1 MTKNN
6 QASKPNKKKCRGNRK
21 LQRLRSKLRTRRFA
35 GKSVMIL
42 LNENYIHKIIP
53 TAHNTESK
61 SFNQM
66 SIKQAST
73 KQSKCPSDKLVLKE
87 KSRVVKSNIKPNY
100 LTMTDLVFLK
110 RIISVAL
117 NTGSIS
123 IIEWLDTTEKLLY
136 VRQYAQL
143 MNNVYCLRYQQDVW
157 QTCYNVSI
165 IAGIWSTTITKE
177 MALEN
182 NLSRWL
188 FTTRE
193 NVEKRQKIII
203 DQLNKAQQD
212 LKEYHEQQHTVDLSI
227 DMKLLLKLITTL
239 VGNELQQLR
248 TEYEWEK
255 LLFQYDAN
263 DYLQVKLFYDLNPTE
278 DQVIY
283 FYINYF

>member
-1 MTKNN
+1 
-6 QASKPNKKKCRGNRK
+6 
-21 LQRLRSKLRTRRFA
+21 
-35 GKSVMIL
+35 
-42 LNENYIHKIIP
+42 
-53 TAHNTESK
+53 
-61 SFNQM
+61 
-66 SIKQAST
+66 
-73 KQSKCPSDKLVLKE
+73 
-87 KSRVVKSNIKPNY
+87 
-100 LTMTDLVFLK
+100 
-110 RIISVAL
+110 
-117 NTGSIS
+117 
-123 IIEWLDTTEKLLY
+123 
-136 VRQYAQL
+136 

-157 QTCYNVSI
+157 QSRYNVSM

-177 MALEN
+177 MAVGN
-182 NLSRWL
+182 NLSRFL

-248 TEYEWEK
+248 TEYEWKK

-278 DQVIY
+278 DQVSY

>member
-1 MTKNN
+1 
-6 QASKPNKKKCRGNRK
+6 
-21 LQRLRSKLRTRRFA
+21 
-35 GKSVMIL
+35 
-42 LNENYIHKIIP
+42 
-53 TAHNTESK
+53 
-61 SFNQM
+61 
-66 SIKQAST
+66 
-73 KQSKCPSDKLVLKE
+73 
-87 KSRVVKSNIKPNY
+87 VVKSNIKPNY

-157 QTCYNVSI
+157 QTCYNVSM